1 MDGVSGQMRSRCP
14 HRTRGRAASPLLWPK
29 KAEAAPDAAP
39 LYHTNTRVHTHT
51 CSPADTETI
60 MDALGHPKITAPN
73 VTYSLIGE
81 ERRGEER
88 RGEERRGEERRGE
101 ERRGEERRGEERRGE
116 ERRGE
121 EPMLHTKAGFS
132 RCSSTVNC
140 FIKYRQSPLER
151 LHFSARLHKRLP
163 ELFWE
168 TPISSFHS
176 KEY

>member
-60 MDALGHPKITAPN
+60 MNALGHPKITSPN
-73 VTYSLIGE
+73 VTDSLIGE

-88 RGEERRGEERRGE
+88 RGEERS
-101 ERRGEERRGEERRGE
+101 
-116 ERRGE
+116 
-121 EPMLHTKAGFS
+121 PWLHTKAGFS

-168 TPISSFHS
+168 SPISSFHS